1 MARDFTDYIVEVH
14 GGGERVYFQEH
25 YRQLRKDVDVSD
37 FELNGRSYLLNK
49 DRAYRVKGYQ
59 PWKKWHSRHPLRSI
73 KEITRTKKVGLIKYR
88 EPAPKEAS
96 MVEVVYEV
104 PIGYSC
110 TIDKCAFETK
120 SQRAMKSH
128 VTKKHKGANPDMITE
143 IETKTVTELQ
153 PMIDVVE
160 PLHTS
165 RMHQPS
171 GILRVGDKPVE
182 LEDDSLLNII
192 TPRLLKIE
200 IEDDLYRKA
209 YKSYKFGEV
218 LPITKK
224 WWVWVIVAVVAVF
237 VIQIVTGNF
246 KV

>member
-59 PWKKWHSRHPLRSI
+59 PWKKWYSRHPLRSI

-88 EPAPKEAS
+88 EPSAQEAED
-96 MVEVVYEV
+96 VEVTHEV

-110 TIDKCAFETK
+110 MIDKCTFETK
-120 SQRAMKSH
+120 SPRAMKGH
-128 VTKKHKGANPDMITE
+128 VTRMHKGAKADMITKV
-143 IETKTVTELQ
+143 ETKTVTELQ
-153 PMIDVVE
+153 PMMDVVE

-218 LPITKK
+218 LPLTKK
-224 WWVWVIVAVVAVF
+224 WWVWVIIMVVLIFVVF
-237 VIQIVTGNF
+237 IVTGNF
-246 KV
+246 QI